1 MRLGTRL
8 DPRAKERLRRVSSSG
23 GNEFVSRLTEG
34 PVRTESD
41 RPKADAEPLVLDD
54 LVGAAVLGGG
64 VGVGSGSTNLTRQGS
79 QPLREDRKRRGRE
92 RKTSASIGY
101 RQGWGAWGEE
111 LADTGSFF
119 CQPLTW

>member
-23 GNEFVSRLTEG
+23 GNEFVSGLTEG

-64 VGVGSGSTNLTRQGS
+64 VGVGAGSTYLTRQG
-79 QPLREDRKRRGRE
+79 
-92 RKTSASIGY
+92 
-101 RQGWGAWGEE
+101 
-111 LADTGSFF
+111 
-119 CQPLTW
+119 

>member
-23 GNEFVSRLTEG
+23 GDEFVSRLTEG

-41 RPKADAEPLVLDD
+41 RPKADVEPLVLDD

-64 VGVGSGSTNLTRQGS
+64 VGVGSGMTMTMTMNILVNSTITL
-79 QPLREDRKRRGRE
+79 
-92 RKTSASIGY
+92 
-101 RQGWGAWGEE
+101 
-111 LADTGSFF
+111 
-119 CQPLTW
+119 

>member
-41 RPKADAEPLVLDD
+41 RPKADAEH
-54 LVGAAVLGGG
+54 
-64 VGVGSGSTNLTRQGS
+64 
-79 QPLREDRKRRGRE
+79 
-92 RKTSASIGY
+92 
-101 RQGWGAWGEE
+101 
-111 LADTGSFF
+111 
-119 CQPLTW
+119 

>member
-41 RPKADAEPLVLDD
+41 KKRTGLFPKGDWTHQSAAAAAYAGVEQEAQSDDD
-54 LVGAAVLGGG
+54 L
-64 VGVGSGSTNLTRQGS
+64 
-79 QPLREDRKRRGRE
+79 
-92 RKTSASIGY
+92 
-101 RQGWGAWGEE
+101 
-111 LADTGSFF
+111 
-119 CQPLTW
+119 

>member
-1 MRLGTRL
+1 MNTITHGNRRL

-64 VGVGSGSTNLTRQGS
+64 VGVGSGSTNLWCSLKKKKLPR
-79 QPLREDRKRRGRE
+79 
-92 RKTSASIGY
+92 Y
-101 RQGWGAWGEE
+101 
-111 LADTGSFF
+111 
-119 CQPLTW
+119 

>member
-23 GNEFVSRLTEG
+23 GDEFVGRLTKG

-41 RPKADAEPLVLDD
+41 RPKADVESLVLDD

-64 VGVGSGSTNLTRQGS
+64 VGVGTSSTNLTRQG
-79 QPLREDRKRRGRE
+79 
-92 RKTSASIGY
+92 
-101 RQGWGAWGEE
+101 
-111 LADTGSFF
+111 
-119 CQPLTW
+119 

>member
-64 VGVGSGSTNLTRQGS
+64 VPTWGTFGPLIERGTYPRAGHRTVPEGGAQTR
-79 QPLREDRKRRGRE
+79 DME
-92 RKTSASIGY
+92 RNQDI
-101 RQGWGAWGEE
+101 R
-111 LADTGSFF
+111 
-119 CQPLTW
+119 